1 MKEIQFWFKHH
12 KHYFNFIIPSL
23 IGILLFMFPIAQNGN
38 ITILVAILSKN
49 LENALIDVLPFIL
62 LLLTFVS
69 MSGAMIKKW
78 WKPKWMDSHLMN
90 ALFQTNAVWLSLRI
104 IAFIFTFMIFTNTG
118 LSWVINPDTGI
129 LVFEDLLPIL
139 FTIFLFA
146 GLFLPLLLNFGLL
159 ELIGSLL
166 IKIMRPLFNLPGRSA
181 IDCITSWLG
190 DGTIGVMLTAK
201 QYETGYYT
209 KREAAVIGTS
219 FSLVS
224 ITFSL
229 VVIQTVGLEHLF
241 IPFYLAVSTASFIA
255 ALVVPKL
262 YPLAK
267 KSDLCFDGSQP
278 NHEESIPPNT
288 TAFKHGMKLALYRSK
303 NESIIQN
310 VLIDGTKNVLEMW
323 IAVIPVVMS
332 VGTIALILATYTPL
346 FEILGL
352 PFYPFLALLRVP
364 EALAASSTLAAGF
377 ADMLLPSILASSIQ
391 SDVTRFIIAAVSVSQ
406 LIYLSEVGSLL
417 LSSKI
422 PVDFKDLV
430 FIFIERT
437 LITLPIITI
446 IAYIIFGIF

>member
-1 MKEIQFWFKHH
+1 MNKFQRWLHH
-12 KHYFNFIIPSL
+12 NKHYFNFIIPSCL
-23 IGILLFMFPIAQNGN
+23 GILLFMFPIINDGN
-38 ITILVAILSKN
+38 ITVLVAVLSKN
-49 LENALIDVLPFIL
+49 LEHALHNLLPL
-62 LLLTFVS
+62 LLVLLTFIS
-69 MSGAMIKKW
+69 MVGSLLITFKKDL
-78 WKPKWMDSHLMN
+78 WKSPFLHS
-90 ALFQTNAVWLSLRI
+90 LFKVTPLWLVLRI
-104 IAFIFTFMIFTNTG
+104 IAFIFTIMVYSNTG
-118 LSWVINPDTGI
+118 LAWVVHPDTGI
-129 LVFEDLLPIL
+129 LVFEELLPIL

-201 QYETGYYT
+201 QYESGFYT

-241 IPFYLAVSTASFIA
+241 LPFYFTVCIASFIA

-267 KSDLCFDGSQP
+267 KENLCIDGSHP
-278 NHEESIPPNT
+278 STEEYIPANT
-288 TAFKHGMKLALYRSK
+288 NALKHGLKLAVYRAK

-310 VLIDGTKNVLEMW
+310 VIKEGTKNVLEMW
-323 IAVIPVVMS
+323 ISVIPVVMAI
-332 VGTIALILATYTPL
+332 GTMALILATYTPI

-352 PFYPFLALLRVP
+352 PFYPILALLQVP

-377 ADMLLPSILASSIQ
+377 ADMLLPSILATSIT
-391 SDVTRFIIAAVSVSQ
+391 SDMTRFIIAAVSVSQ
-406 LIYLSEVGSLL
+406 LIYLSEVGALL

-422 PVDFKDLV
+422 PVSFKDLIL
-430 FIFIERT
+430 IFIERT

-446 IAYIIFGIF
+446 IAHFLF